1 MRSIWQDL
9 RYAIR
14 VLVKSPGLPAVAVLT
29 LALGIGANTAIFTVV
44 YGVLLRPLPF
54 PQPDRI
60 VQLAETYRADSDE
73 MDLSWN
79 ELEQLREYS
88 QLFEHIAGYT
98 DVGFN
103 LATGTEA
110 EHVRGVP
117 ASAEYFQVLG
127 VHPALGREFLPE
139 EDRGDGQRVAI
150 LSHELWMRRFGGR
163 TAGIG
168 REMLLSGDAF
178 TWLQVR

>member
-14 VLVKSPGLPAVAVLT
+14 VLAKSPGFTLVALLT

-60 VQLAETYRADSDE
+60 VQLAETYRTDSDE
-73 MDLSWN
+73 MALSWN
-79 ELEQLREYS
+79 ELQHLREFG
-88 QLFEHIAGYT
+88 QLFEHIAGLT
-98 DVGFN
+98 DVGYN
-103 LATGTEA
+103 LATGNEA

-117 ASAEYFQVLG
+117 ASSEYFQVLG
-127 VHPALGREFLPE
+127 VHPALGHDFLPE
-139 EDRGDGQRVAI
+139 EDRGEGQRVAI
-150 LSHELWMRRFGGR
+150 LSHEL
-163 TAGIG
+163 
-168 REMLLSGDAF
+168 E
-178 TWLQVR
+178 

>member
-1 MRSIWQDL
+1 MTSLWHDI
-9 RYAIR
+9 RYGLR
-14 VLVKSPGLPAVAVLT
+14 VLRKSSGFTAVAALT

-54 PQPDRI
+54 PEPGRI
-60 VQLAETYRADSDE
+60 VQLAESYQTQSDE
-73 MDLSWN
+73 MSVSAKDLES
-79 ELEQLREYS
+79 LREYG

-103 LATGTEA
+103 LATGSEA

-127 VHPALGREFLPE
+127 VHPAFGADFLPE

-150 LSHELWMRRFGGR
+150 LSHELWMRRLGGDP
-163 TAGIG
+163 AIIG
-168 REMLLSGDAF
+168 
-178 TWLQVR
+178 QK